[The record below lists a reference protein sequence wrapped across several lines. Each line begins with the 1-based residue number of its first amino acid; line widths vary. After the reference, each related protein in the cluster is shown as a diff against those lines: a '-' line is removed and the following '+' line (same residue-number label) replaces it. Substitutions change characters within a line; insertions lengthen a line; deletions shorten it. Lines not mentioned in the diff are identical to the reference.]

1 MGLFSKLLRKRK
13 DRVEAGRA
21 CYAEA
26 PTASPAR
33 VVKERKERGV
43 LDRALHARSATTHAA
58 AVETKK
64 KKESIEVGRASY
76 TAPVPTH
83 AAKDRPIDRK
93 RDSLFGEVEGD
104 DEGKRWSVDVKE
116 ALEMKWNEVLAKAG
130 ASDDAN
136 RVVQDR
142 RYSSDQ
148 VPKRDESKKKE
159 TGDRKSADAGD
170 VFETKRSSRREKRRE
185 SSVPIPVDAYPSSG
199 KEKSGSGTKE
209 RSRPVVPR
217 RESSVPTRV
226 EDQTMSGN
234 GRSVSVYREKSHPQ
248 ERTRESSAPTR
259 VADQV
264 LNGSKKVVG
273 DSKERGGPVERSEKR
288 RENSAQTRVEGQV
301 SGDSARRSRAR
312 DSKRTSQPPVEKK
325 SEKPRDR
332 FGANSR
338 SLPKDNQERDKSN
351 RDQEKEKKKLKE
363 RSKQDKPP
371 RSKWAELW
379 TPEKVMDLAQEYK
392 PKGREDPRVSA
403 EFRGPPKYFFPT
415 PRDSAEQSEL
425 DLRRLSANKRYSGDS
440 FAGRRSSIGKAR
452 GDSWGPEQRDWDF
465 DSFDIYQGKKDERS
479 ADSSD
484 ESIFYSVN
492 IKRKA

>member
-1 MGLFSKLLRKRK
+1 
-13 DRVEAGRA
+13 
-21 CYAEA
+21 
-26 PTASPAR
+26 
-33 VVKERKERGV
+33 
-43 LDRALHARSATTHAA
+43 
-58 AVETKK
+58 
-64 KKESIEVGRASY
+64 
-76 TAPVPTH
+76 
-83 AAKDRPIDRK
+83 
-93 RDSLFGEVEGD
+93 
-104 DEGKRWSVDVKE
+104 
-116 ALEMKWNEVLAKAG
+116 
-130 ASDDAN
+130 
-136 RVVQDR
+136 
-142 RYSSDQ
+142 
-148 VPKRDESKKKE
+148 
-159 TGDRKSADAGD
+159 
-170 VFETKRSSRREKRRE
+170 
-185 SSVPIPVDAYPSSG
+185 
-199 KEKSGSGTKE
+199 
-209 RSRPVVPR
+209 
-217 RESSVPTRV
+217 
-226 EDQTMSGN
+226 
-234 GRSVSVYREKSHPQ
+234 
-248 ERTRESSAPTR
+248 
-259 VADQV
+259 
-264 LNGSKKVVG
+264 
-273 DSKERGGPVERSEKR
+273 
-288 RENSAQTRVEGQV
+288 V

-312 DSKRTSQPPVEKK
+312 DSKRTSQPPVDKK